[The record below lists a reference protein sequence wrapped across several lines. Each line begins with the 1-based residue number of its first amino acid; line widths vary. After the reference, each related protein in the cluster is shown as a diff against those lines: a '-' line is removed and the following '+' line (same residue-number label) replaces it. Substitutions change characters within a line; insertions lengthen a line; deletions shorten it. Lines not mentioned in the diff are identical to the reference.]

1 MKECV
6 ATRGLV
12 VGNEAYMSAVPIL
25 KGFSLVLVLLGD
37 TVLVVL
43 NDVDAGDAAIF
54 MAQHHILLVHHLD
67 DVLVCIHHTAG
78 RGGEWSSSGGPPSCC
93 PSPPHWGLWLAS
105 VHPMLTPFCT

>member
-78 RGGEWSSSGGPPSCC
+78 KGGGSGLLLGALPVVALL
-93 PSPPHWGLWLAS
+93 HLIGDYG
-105 VHPMLTPFCT
+105 

>member
-67 DVLVCIHHTAG
+67 DVLVCFHYMAG
-78 RGGEWSSSGGPPSCC
+78 
-93 PSPPHWGLWLAS
+93 
-105 VHPMLTPFCT
+105 